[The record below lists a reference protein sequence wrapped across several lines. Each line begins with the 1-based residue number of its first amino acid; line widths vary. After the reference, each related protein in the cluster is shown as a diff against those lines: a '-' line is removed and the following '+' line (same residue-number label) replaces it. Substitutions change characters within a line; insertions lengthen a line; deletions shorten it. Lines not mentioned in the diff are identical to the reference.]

1 MEDKM
6 NRQDDNMGYLKQYV
20 QQHSDNQMAWY
31 LLGKQYMIEGKEA
44 KANYCFLQAGSIYE
58 AYERKRHPL
67 AQEPQHIIAVW
78 NRKRRMRSLLRRS
91 AVLAVLLVATML
103 ANPWTQMS
111 LKRAEIENEVS
122 RPASGVIPVAKAES
136 GTKVVF
142 VKPAEALS
150 LGPAL
155 SLLLGGVGGGNS
167 KMDKGLIVELE
178 HREGWRHWSGS
189 TRLLMAVQQEKG
201 GASLRAQMLDAKAC
215 SCQPSDASEAF
226 REWESWSG
234 LQEQRWTLTS
244 GIQQYREL
252 FNKWPDKLEDLVRP
266 YPNNMLAGETAE
278 MKQMFP
284 ALLNA
289 LKVKE
294 NDAKGAAAGKTRPT
308 AAEQAEAASLLSGRS
323 ENLPVAPLAIIV
335 DTKVHTLAVVSG
347 DVIVRS
353 YRIGLGGDKTP
364 SGSFYI
370 SEKVKN
376 PNGRDDGEFGSRG
389 MTLSGTRYAI
399 HGTNEPASIGK
410 DESLGCVRMG
420 KEDVEELY
428 DLVPLGTKVE
438 IKNDVLPAASK
449 EAGAGNRFRL
459 QPMQNETNPAVVY
472 RWL

>member
-67 AQEPQHIIAVW
+67 AKEPQHIIAAW

-91 AVLAVLLVATML
+91 TVLAVLLLATIL
-103 ANPWTQMS
+103 ANPWIGTP
-111 LKRAEIENEVS
+111 LKQGEMENGS
-122 RPASGVIPVAKAES
+122 QSPALAVVNPVAKAES

-142 VKPAEALS
+142 VKPTETLP

-155 SLLLGGVGGGNS
+155 SLLLGGGNSHS

-178 HREGWRHWSGS
+178 HQDGWRRWSGN

-226 REWESWSG
+226 KEWGDWSE
-234 LQEQRWTLTS
+234 LQEQRWTLAS
-244 GIQQYREL
+244 GIRQYRDL
-252 FNKWPDKLEDLVRP
+252 FDKWPEKLEDMVRP
-266 YPNNMLAGETAE
+266 YPNNVLAGETAE
-278 MKQMFP
+278 MRQMFP
-284 ALLNA
+284 TLLQA

-294 NDAKGAAAGKTRPT
+294 NDATATTGKKQSS
-308 AAEQAEAASLLSGRS
+308 AVDQAEAASLLSGRS
-323 ENLPVAPLAIIV
+323 ENLPIASLAIIV
-335 DTKVHTLAVVSG
+335 DTKAYTLAVVSG
-347 DVIVRS
+347 DVVVRS
-353 YRIGLGGDKTP
+353 YRIGLGGEKTP

-438 IKNDVLPAASK
+438 IKSDVLPAASK
-449 EAGAGNRFRL
+449 EAGKRFRL
-459 QPMQNETNPAVVY
+459 QPMQNETNPTVVY

>member
-1 MEDKM
+1 MEDSM

-67 AQEPQHIIAVW
+67 AKEPQHIIAAW
-78 NRKRRMRSLLRRS
+78 NRKRRMRSLMRRS
-91 AVLAVLLVATML
+91 AVLAVLLLATIL
-103 ANPWTQMS
+103 ANPWTQPP
-111 LKRAEIENEVS
+111 LKQAKIEKELS
-122 RPASGVIPVAKAES
+122 QSAPAVNLAAKAES

-142 VKPAEALS
+142 VKPAEALP

-155 SLLLGGVGGGNS
+155 SLLLGGDNS
-167 KMDKGLIVELE
+167 HNKMDKGLIVELE
-178 HREGWRHWSGS
+178 HRDGWRRWSGN
-189 TRLLMAVQQEKG
+189 TRLLMAVQQERG

-226 REWESWSG
+226 REWETWSE
-234 LQEQRWTLTS
+234 LQEQRWTLIS
-244 GIQQYREL
+244 GIQQYRDL
-252 FNKWPDKLEDLVRP
+252 FDKWPEKLEDLVRP
-266 YPNNMLAGETAE
+266 YPNNVLAGETAE
-278 MKQMFP
+278 LRQLFP
-284 ALLNA
+284 NMLHA

-294 NDAKGAAAGKTRPT
+294 NKATAAAGKTQS
-308 AAEQAEAASLLSGRS
+308 AATDQAEATSLLSGRS
-323 ENLPVAPLAIIV
+323 ENLPIAPLAIIV
-335 DTKVHTLAVVSG
+335 DTKAHTLAVVSG

-353 YRIGLGGDKTP
+353 YRIGLGGEKTP

-438 IKNDVLPAASK
+438 IKSDVLPAASK
-449 EAGAGNRFRL
+449 EAGKRFHL
-459 QPMQNETNPAVVY
+459 QPMQNETNPTVVY